1 MMESSAA
8 VSAREDRSGVRLMM
22 LFAAVAMLLGP
33 GPLALD
39 RLLRLFVPSLAEP
52 PGDASTDLPGDRS
65 AAAAEMLLPPLL
77 LTGCCTVGLQ
87 ARKPR
92 QSSITGHMQPIY
104 AVICST

>member
-8 VSAREDRSGVRLMM
+8 VSASEDRSGVLLMM

-65 AAAAEMLLPPLL
+65 AAAAALLLLLPLL
-77 LTGCCTVGLQ
+77 LPGCIAGLQ
-87 ARKPR
+87 PKAPAE
-92 QSSITGHMQPIY
+92 QH
-104 AVICST
+104 